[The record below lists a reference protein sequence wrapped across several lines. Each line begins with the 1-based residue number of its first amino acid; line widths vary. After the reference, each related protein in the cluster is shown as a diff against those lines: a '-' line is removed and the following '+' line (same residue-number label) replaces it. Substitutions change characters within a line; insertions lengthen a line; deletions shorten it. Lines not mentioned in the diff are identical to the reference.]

1 VSRPST
7 TSCRSSASTSAGVG
21 PRVEVEPSPEPI
33 AENRTDARP
42 RPTPRP
48 TPIADARMLLLRF
61 IATSRTARSKRGMK
75 PGAGYRSSFRGFKDK
90 SGYPAALVGHDEAG
104 IYIGEGRGEEG
115 GVGACSVKCYGARA
129 CPVRNQGGDMD

>member
-1 VSRPST
+1 
-7 TSCRSSASTSAGVG
+7 
-21 PRVEVEPSPEPI
+21 
-33 AENRTDARP
+33 
-42 RPTPRP
+42 
-48 TPIADARMLLLRF
+48 
-61 IATSRTARSKRGMK
+61 MK